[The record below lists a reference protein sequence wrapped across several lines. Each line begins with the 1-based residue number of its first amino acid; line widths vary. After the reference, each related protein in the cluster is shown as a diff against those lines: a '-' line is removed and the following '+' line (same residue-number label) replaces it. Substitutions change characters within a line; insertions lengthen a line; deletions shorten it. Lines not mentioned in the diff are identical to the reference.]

1 MARRSA
7 RTVAAPLLA
16 MLGLLGACSGTPDQ
30 PSQTGTARFPRLD
43 ELSDAEKRYGMAPR
57 RSPDVTLQPDVVL
70 MPDGPKAVR
79 EMGADGFTWTIDPDA
94 EGAGDIEPGTV
105 LLLTSRAAGRVLD
118 VQRTSEGLRVVLGPA
133 EITEFIREGA
143 FDLDQPVNLD
153 QSLQF
158 TIPEVFDPVIPV
170 EPVVASTSRPFA
182 ALASYPPAAPAAAGA
197 PRFTLTPLVGS
208 KGIGV
213 RIVSTEG
220 GVLFLGEAV
229 LYLASPSLRFH
240 LNIEGG
246 KITVA
251 EVELKGAAG
260 LMMNFEA
267 GRPTPTDPNINEVRF
282 APVEFSLPVNGMGV
296 PFAVTFRQR
305 FMLKTAFT
313 SSGTVK
319 ARAYYKLQ
327 GGLSAGYRNG
337 TWGVGGPTSVTAVM
351 NLDTMLVS
359 TQGAALGV
367 TGMVMTHQ
375 ASVMVGI
382 GAFGFLTGP
391 YGYVNTSVTVTRGSD
406 AGILTGPLACRQGT
420 IAMGVGAGVGYQMP
434 EPVSGAINAILRAL
448 NIKTQIESSGG
459 LQTNP
464 MIIVNIGRK
473 FPSVE
478 ACG

>member
-1 MARRSA
+1 M
-7 RTVAAPLLA
+7 
-16 MLGLLGACSGTPDQ
+16 
-30 PSQTGTARFPRLD
+30 
-43 ELSDAEKRYGMAPR
+43 
-57 RSPDVTLQPDVVL
+57 
-70 MPDGPKAVR
+70 
-79 EMGADGFTWTIDPDA
+79 
-94 EGAGDIEPGTV
+94 

-118 VQRTSEGLRVVLGPA
+118 VSRTGNGLRIVLGPA
-133 EITEFIREGA
+133 EITEVIREGR
-143 FDLDQPVNLD
+143 FELDQPVDLD

-158 TIPEVFDPVIPV
+158 AIPEVFDPVIPV
-170 EPVVASTSRPFA
+170 EPVVASTSRSFA
-182 ALASYPPAAPAAAGA
+182 TLASYRHVLPPAAGA
-197 PRFTLTPLVGS
+197 PRFTLTPIVGS
-208 KGIGV
+208 NGIGV
-213 RIVSTEG
+213 RIVSREG

-229 LYLASPSLRFH
+229 LYLASPSLKF
-240 LNIEGG
+240 LLDIEGG
-246 KITVA
+246 RITVA

-260 LMMNFEA
+260 LMMTFEA
-267 GRPTPTDPNINEVRF
+267 GKPTPNDPNINEVRY

-319 ARAYYKLQ
+319 ARLYYKLA
-327 GGLSAGYRNG
+327 GGLRAGYRDG
-337 TWGVGGPTSVTAVM
+337 TWGVGGPTASTPVM

-391 YGYVNTSVTVTRGSD
+391 YGYVNSSVTVTRGSD
-406 AGILTGPLACRQGT
+406 AGILSGPMACRQGT
-420 IAMGVGAGVGYQMP
+420 ISMGVGAGVGYQMP
-434 EPVSGAINAILRAL
+434 EPVSGAINSILRAL

-473 FPSVE
+473 FPAVA